1 VTLSSA
7 QRRDVRL
14 LATFRGFSVL
24 GDEVALITLYLRV
37 AHHGQGW
44 MIAALSVAGALPL
57 VVLSPFA
64 GALVDRLSAKS
75 LLVPLCLVEATV
87 CTGIGLWRGDV
98 ITIVLMALLTC
109 ALAFSLPG
117 YSALLP
123 SVSGEE
129 NVGLAQST
137 VQSVQGIATTAG
149 PAMGGVLVGLIGQ
162 SGPLYVDAATFALAA
177 LGTWLLSGDRRPQ
190 PTHDTL
196 KESQRLSAGLRFVF
210 RDSLLRAV
218 TITTT
223 VFMLSLGAINVAEV
237 FFITRTLHAGA
248 LGYGLVGTSFGVG
261 SVLGAIG
268 SRRLSQQPVH
278 LVRTALSC
286 IAAISVLLGAVGL
299 SEHVAYVYP
308 LMVLTGVAVGAVNVC
323 FATLFAL
330 QTPEALRGRVFAASG
345 AMFSGAQITSMMLG
359 GLLLEVIAPR
369 TIFQLAGVVSIVTV
383 GLVAPFQHR
392 RSRRVATT

>member
-1 VTLSSA
+1 M
-7 QRRDVRL
+7 
-14 LATFRGFSVL
+14 L
-24 GDEVALITLYLRV
+24 GDEIALITLYLRV

-44 MIAALSVAGALPL
+44 MIAALSIAGALPL
-57 VVLSPFA
+57 VVLSPFT
-64 GALVDRLSAKS
+64 GSVVDRRSAKS
-75 LLVPLCLVEATV
+75 LLVPLCLVEAAVCAAMGFCRGSVVTV
-87 CTGIGLWRGDV
+87 A
-98 ITIVLMALLTC
+98 LMALLTC

-123 SVSGEE
+123 ALSGEE

-137 VQSVQGIATTAG
+137 IQSVQGIATTAG
-149 PAMGGVLVGLIGQ
+149 PAVGGILVGLIGQ
-162 SGPLYVDAATFALAA
+162 SGPLYVDAATFVLAGLATWALRA
-177 LGTWLLSGDRRPQ
+177 DRRPLA
-190 PTHDTL
+190 THDVE
-196 KESQRLSAGLRFVF
+196 KEARRLSAGVRFVF
-210 RDSLLRAV
+210 GDPLLRAV

-261 SVLGAIG
+261 SVLGAVG
-268 SRRLSQQPVH
+268 ARRLSQLPVH
-278 LVRTALSC
+278 LVRTALLC

-308 LMVLTGVAVGAVNVC
+308 LMVLTGIAVGAVNVA
-323 FATLFAL
+323 FATLFVV
-330 QTPEALRGRVFAASG
+330 QTPDALRGRVFAASG
-345 AMFSGAQITSMMLG
+345 AMFNGAQITSMMLG

-383 GLVAPFQHR
+383 SLVAPFQHR
-392 RSRRVATT
+392 SSRRVGGSVAPQGD